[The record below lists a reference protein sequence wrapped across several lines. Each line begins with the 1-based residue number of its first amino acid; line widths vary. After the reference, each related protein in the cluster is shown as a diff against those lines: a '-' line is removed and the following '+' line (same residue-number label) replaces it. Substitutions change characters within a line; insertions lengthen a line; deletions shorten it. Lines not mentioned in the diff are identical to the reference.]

1 MSADS
6 KMIAVLKLELAAL
19 KGRVELLES
28 QSMSAPEPAVPAK
41 IKAKRTKKERDPDA
55 PKGEPNAWIKFTSRV
70 NVLLNENDA
79 KLPGAEQKQFCSLL
93 KDNLLAE
100 LKKLDD
106 TKKMLTEDDYAS
118 IDSEMILTERKSWVK
133 PETGKWKAS
142 HPEGSGSNKSSRKS
156 SNASSTKSAADEA
169 TADAHAA
176 PDAEVVAAAAAAA
189 PKKRGRP
196 AGAGAGKKTKE
207 TAAPAPTV
215 VAKTEPVLPAWDEAD
230 EAEEVIDDVELVT
243 VAGKE
248 YYKSEF
254 NDLFDSDS
262 MAYVGVLNG
271 KKILTVPAEPRV
283 TVYLAKASE

>member
-19 KGRVELLES
+19 KGRVELLEN
-28 QSMSAPEPAVPAK
+28 SAAEAPAVPVK
-41 IKAKRTKKERDPDA
+41 IKVKRTKKESDPDA
-55 PKGEPNAWIKFTSRV
+55 PKKPANAWILFTSRV

-79 KLPGAEQKQFCSLL
+79 KLPGAEQKQFCSML
-93 KDNLLAE
+93 KERN
-100 LKKLDD
+100 
-106 TKKMLTEDDYAS
+106 TDYES
-118 IDSEMILTERKSWVK
+118 WSEEAILEARQSWVK
-133 PETGKWKAS
+133 PETSKQS
-142 HPEGSGSNKSSRKS
+142 HFTNREGGSNKSSRKS

-169 TADAHAA
+169 TADASAA
-176 PDAEVVAAAAAAA
+176 VDETTVAA

-196 AGAGAGKKTKE
+196 AGAGKKTKE
-207 TAAPAPTV
+207 TAAPTPTV

-283 TVYLAKASE
+283 TVYLAKANM

>member
-19 KGRVELLES
+19 KGRVELLEN
-28 QSMSAPEPAVPAK
+28 SAAEAPAVPVK

-106 TKKMLTEDDYAS
+106 TKKTLTEDDYAS
-118 IDSEMILTERKSWVK
+118 IGSEMILTERKSWVK
-133 PETGKWKAS
+133 PETGKWKTA
-142 HPEGSGSNKSSRKS
+142 HPEDGSASGKSSRKS

-176 PDAEVVAAAAAAA
+176 PDAEVVTA

-196 AGAGAGKKTKE
+196 AGAGASKKAKDKE
-207 TAAPAPTV
+207 VAVAVPEVVAPASE
-215 VAKTEPVLPAWDEAD
+215 AAD
-230 EAEEVIDDVELVT
+230 EEDSEEVIDDVELVT

-283 TVYLAKASE
+283 TVYLAKANM